1 MAQSQSNG
9 GPMTDPLADLTRR
22 LAAGESL
29 EDIARSV
36 RPPDWA
42 PALRVCAVARTF
54 DEPLYENVLV
64 PAAHGP
70 GEAPP
75 LRDLVEERVVRPA
88 GGTPGTYTLSEPD
101 RTSYFLDWTG
111 TSGSDALPAELLRLE
126 REIAD
131 HRLATGDHT
140 EAVRHLLLPSSEE
153 ALSLF
158 RERFSAADQ
167 RRDFATCQDLVEAL
181 GDPDRLPFLG
191 PEISELGLER
201 AGYVR
206 ARDNWSA
213 DYARSA
219 QFLQPAGLVDDAE
232 QLLSGERRVWQ
243 LYAPGGAGKTM
254 QLRWLVARHCVPA
267 PRDVPCARID
277 FDVVN
282 PHTVGRHPW
291 LLLLELAD
299 QFGRRLPGRPFESLT
314 SSYGVYRVLLDR
326 MPSEAGREAA
336 GTLDSLDSNAIET
349 DLLAAFADRLNLAV
363 ADRPAVLV
371 VDTLEELLLHGH
383 TEAERLLRLLADL
396 LKACP
401 SLRLVLA
408 GRYDLR
414 TRVPQALRA
423 FPRKQLKHIMIR
435 PFSRAQARTYL
446 TDVRGIGD
454 TQLVRVAVRKAR
466 GLPFTLALLADVIE
480 QDPGITAAELA
491 AHDEPHVRYL
501 IDRVVQRI
509 DDPAVRW
516 LLRYGVIPRRLR
528 KEDVFTV
535 MRPWLAKGIT
545 AGSDADD
552 PRLDDHHLRGSDKIF
567 PIAPAE
573 PTDEELER
581 SWQRLL
587 DYAAK
592 SSWVSRHP
600 GDDSTVV
607 FHTDVLAPMRL
618 LISGHRVF
626 GELHEAFVAHFDS
639 LAEAHPEHW
648 VTYTKEAL
656 YHRFQWGDPQAEEIL
671 IEVFLKAGEL
681 GSPEC
686 VREIAEE
693 VLGAEYLD
701 EGQPRLRVNGEP
713 LISRTAIV
721 RSHLSLAGAV
731 AHGYLGKPAI
741 NPSDP
746 AWSEVER
753 RLALVDGVMAQS
765 PETITTGGSEGFL
778 RALVLFG
785 RGRLEEAGELARS
798 TLETEPN
805 TYFRDRLQLLLSR
818 VQTQLSDPEAETTYR
833 RAILTARSRGD
844 EENEARI
851 SLELAQTL
859 EEQGRIDESVDLRR
873 QVSSTDE
880 FPDVA
885 VERDASVRGSAL
897 LSLAHTGLLTY
908 SPTAV
913 LGTLRTFDVS
923 SLSAHDRVQAC
934 RWEAGALEMLAR
946 SRRAL
951 DVLDRSDHV
960 ARSDV
965 DDSGRYRHLAENA
978 LHRGMI
984 EGALLCVDDAER
996 SFSRAAALWSDLGH
1010 PEGHPLSLLM
1020 YARFLTW
1027 HLGDLRRA
1035 AQTLYRLRAVD
1046 TAGEHAVHAALLW
1059 HDLALRGYDVPDRSL
1074 FDVPW
1079 RSRQDLIDG
1088 GVPAVLADPA
1098 PGRATALAE
1107 ALADVHPPEAR
1118 LAALNRL
1125 RRCATPEGE
1134 PLPQLDLLRPLF
1146 ADLIDRDSVDV
1157 DQQVRLTLLA
1167 EFERVSGRHGEAVRL
1182 MTRAHSALC
1191 ESAGDEEPLARW
1203 RWAQAQIRFNGLAE
1217 RKLSRSLYDRSGT
1230 TPPLLR
1236 ATSLWM
1242 TALTERDAEPKRA
1255 LLNEA
1260 SEHLSEVQRPSL
1272 WGQYV
1277 LRSIALVNADASTLE
1292 AANRMSAALGYRP
1305 EPSVRRAP
1313 DSSFGASSEHEDV
1326 YRIDP
1331 AFRVTSAPLHTAQV
1345 LATNRSDV
1353 TAANADAL
1361 QLQSRGTPP
1370 ADAIQIQADQP
1381 LPHAF
1386 PWELAFCKDP
1396 LAVFRTLPQAA
1407 EAVDVRSV
1415 QAALNANAGTKL
1427 VTDGVWGSLSK
1438 VALGAALG
1446 VAASALPL
1454 FGVGLLSGGASAAAV
1469 HLVRSSRERARA
1481 RSGPKALVL
1490 VCAPAS
1496 DNHSYAASGSAPSA
1510 RSVLGA
1516 YKAHGLAPQK
1526 IRSLQG
1532 LPKQQPPLAVIHVS
1546 APLRLIGGA
1555 TPCFD
1560 LSSAELSHDERLSR
1574 TARGANLEPDQLIDW
1589 LRLFEPGTQPLVVL
1603 DPPRPGSPA
1612 DIPLQLVLR
1621 NLFAATLFA
1630 SGHVPAV
1637 LGVGLLRGTGKQQRD
1652 MVARAVREDS
1662 PLLRLCSD
1670 LRRLADRPDRR
1681 TRWGEDTLEHHCV
1694 SLFASPAAL
1703 HVSES
1708 VPPAPESTRS

>member
-1 MAQSQSNG
+1 
-9 GPMTDPLADLTRR
+9 MTDDPLADLTRR

-54 DEPLYENVLV
+54 DEPLYENVLA

-70 GEAPP
+70 GEVPP
-75 LRDLVEERVVRPA
+75 LRDLVEERVVRPV
-88 GGTPGTYTLSEPD
+88 GGTPRTYTLSEPD
-101 RTSYFLDWTG
+101 RTSYFLDWIGTG
-111 TSGSDALPAELLRLE
+111 GSDALPAELLRLE
-126 REIAD
+126 REIAE
-131 HRLATGDHT
+131 HRLVTGDHT
-140 EAVRHLLLPSSEE
+140 EAVRHLLLPSSED

-158 RERFSAADQ
+158 QERFDAADR

-206 ARDNWSA
+206 ARDHWSA

-232 QLLSGERRVWQ
+232 RLLAGERRVWQ

-291 LLLLELAD
+291 LLLLELAE
-299 QFGRRLPGRPFESLT
+299 QFGSRLPGRPFESLT
-314 SSYGVYRVLLDR
+314 SSYGVYRILLDR
-326 MPSEAGREAA
+326 MPSESGREVA
-336 GTLDSLDSNAIET
+336 GTLDSLDSDAIEA

-414 TRVPQALRA
+414 KRIPEALRA
-423 FPRKQLKHIMIR
+423 FPRELLKHIEVR
-435 PFSRAQARTYL
+435 PFTKAQARSYL
-446 TDVRGIGD
+446 MDVRGIRD
-454 TQLVRVAVRKAR
+454 TRLVRVAVRQAR

-480 QDPGITAAELA
+480 QSPSMTAAELA
-491 AHDEPHVRYL
+491 AHREPHVRYL
-501 IDRVVQRI
+501 IERVVQRI

-528 KEDVFTV
+528 KEDVFTL
-535 MRPWLAKGIT
+535 MRPWLAKGVT

-552 PRLDDHHLRGSDKIF
+552 PRLDDHHLRGSDKVF
-567 PIAPAE
+567 PIAPTE

-592 SSWVSRHP
+592 SSWVSRHS

-607 FHTDVLAPMRL
+607 FHTNVLAPMRL
-618 LISGHRVF
+618 LVSGHRVF

-639 LAEAHPEHW
+639 LAEAHPEQW
-648 VTYTKEAL
+648 GTYTKEAL
-656 YHRFQWGDPQAEEIL
+656 YHRFQAGDPRAEHIL
-671 IEVFLKAGEL
+671 VEALSKAKEL
-681 GSPEC
+681 ASSGIF
-686 VREIAEE
+686 RELAED
-693 VLGAEYLD
+693 VLGTEYLD
-701 EGQPRLRVNGEP
+701 EGQPRLRADGEP
-713 LISRTAIV
+713 LISHAMAV
-721 RSHLSLAGAV
+721 GCHLTVAV
-731 AHGYLGKPAI
+731 AVARDHLGGPTL

-746 AWSEVER
+746 AWGEVER
-753 RLALVDGVMAQS
+753 RLALIDELKAQTS
-765 PETITTGGSEGFL
+765 EPINTAGTETAL
-778 RALVLFG
+778 KALVLFG
-785 RGRLEEAGELARS
+785 RGRWTEAGELARFG
-798 TLETEPN
+798 LETEPHSQ
-805 TYFRDRLQLLLSR
+805 FREELQLILSR
-818 VQTQLSDPEAETTYR
+818 VQTQLNDPEAEETYQ
-833 RAILTARSRGD
+833 RAILEARSRGD
-844 EENEARI
+844 GENEARI

-859 EEQGRIDESVDLRR
+859 EDQGRIGDSIELRR
-873 QVSSTDE
+873 QVSSVDDSQNT
-880 FPDVA
+880 V
-885 VERDASVRGSAL
+885 AL
-897 LSLAHTGLLTY
+897 LSLARAHLLTF
-908 SPTAV
+908 SPSSA
-913 LGTLRTFDVS
+913 LETLRTFDPS
-923 SLSAHDRVQAC
+923 SLAPHERVQAY
-934 RWEAGALEMLAR
+934 RWEAGAQEMLGR
-946 SRRAL
+946 SRGAL
-951 DVLDRSDHV
+951 DVLDRSDHA

-965 DDSGRYRHLAENA
+965 DDSSRYRHLAENA

-984 EGALLCVDDAER
+984 EGALLRVDDAER

-1010 PEGHPLSLLM
+1010 PDGHPLSLLM

-1035 AQTLYRLRAVD
+1035 AQTLDRLRTVD
-1046 TAGEHAVHAALLW
+1046 TTGEHAVDAALLW
-1059 HDLALRGYDVPDRSL
+1059 HDLALRGYDVPDRPL
-1074 FDVPW
+1074 LDVPW
-1079 RSRQDLIDG
+1079 RSPKDLIDG
-1088 GVPAVLADPA
+1088 GVPAVLAD

-1134 PLPQLDLLRPLF
+1134 PMPQLALLRPLF
-1146 ADLIDRDSVDV
+1146 ADLADGDPASV

-1167 EFERVSGRHGEAVRL
+1167 EFERVSGRHEEAVRL
-1182 MTRAHSALC
+1182 MMWAHSALC
-1191 ESAGDEEPLARW
+1191 ESADDEEEPLPKW

-1217 RKLSRSLYDRSGT
+1217 RELSRSLNDRSGRAS
-1230 TPPLLR
+1230 PLLK
-1236 ATSLWM
+1236 AASLWM
-1242 TALTERDAEPKRA
+1242 VALTERDAEPKRA

-1277 LRSIALVNADASTLE
+1277 LRSIGLANEDESTLK
-1292 AANRMSAALGYRP
+1292 AADRMSAALGYRP
-1305 EPSVRRAP
+1305 EPSARRAP
-1313 DSSFGASSEHEDV
+1313 DSALGASSEHEDV
-1326 YRIDP
+1326 YRIDT

-1345 LATNRSDV
+1345 LTTNRRDV
-1353 TAANADAL
+1353 TAANASAL
-1361 QLQSRGTPP
+1361 RPQYRGTPP
-1370 ADAIQIQADQP
+1370 VDAIQIQADQP
-1381 LPHAF
+1381 LAHAF
-1386 PWELAFCKDP
+1386 PWELAFCDDP
-1396 LAVFRTLPQAA
+1396 LGVFRTLPEAA

-1415 QAALNANAGTKL
+1415 QAALNHRTDTKL

-1446 VAASALPL
+1446 AGPAALPL
-1454 FGVGLLSGGASAAAV
+1454 FGVGLVSGVAL
-1469 HLVRSSRERARA
+1469 HLVRTSRERARA
-1481 RSGPKALVL
+1481 RSGPQAIVL
-1490 VCAPAS
+1490 ACDLPY
-1496 DNHSYAASGSAPSA
+1496 DNHSYAASGSAPTS

-1516 YKAHGLAPQK
+1516 YKTHGLTPQE
-1526 IRSLQG
+1526 IRSRQS
-1532 LPKQQPPLAVIHVS
+1532 LPMRQPPPAVIHVS
-1546 APLRLIGGA
+1546 APLRLSGGT

-1560 LSSAELSHDERLSR
+1560 LSSTELSHDERLSR
-1574 TARGANLEPDQLIDW
+1574 TAMGADLDPGQLIDW
-1589 LRLFEPGTQPLVVL
+1589 LRQFEPGTQPLVVL

-1637 LGVGLLRGTGKQQRD
+1637 LGVGLLRGLGRQQRD
-1652 MVARAVREDS
+1652 LVARAVREDS
-1662 PLLRLCSD
+1662 PLLRLCAD
-1670 LRRLADRPDRR
+1670 LRLLADSPDRH
-1681 TRWGEDTLEHHCV
+1681 TRWGEDVLEHRCV

-1708 VPPAPESTRS
+1708 VPPGPESAPS